1 MVLKSYPQAAG
12 RRLFVLVAEATVDY
26 SIYSNITIILLIKT
40 VHISVRVYPI
50 FIYIECL
57 IQRSVFRDILYAW
70 PAAGN
75 RHMSPVAG

>member
-12 RRLFVLVAEATVDY
+12 RRLFVLVAEAAADY
-26 SIYSNITIILLIKT
+26 CVYSNIAIILLIKA

-70 PAAGN
+70 SPAGN
-75 RHMSPVAG
+75 QHMPPVAG